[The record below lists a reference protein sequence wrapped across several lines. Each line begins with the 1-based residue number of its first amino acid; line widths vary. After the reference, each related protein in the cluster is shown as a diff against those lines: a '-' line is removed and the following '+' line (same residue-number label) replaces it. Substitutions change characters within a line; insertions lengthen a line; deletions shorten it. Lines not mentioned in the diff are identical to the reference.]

1 MIFTETNLKGAYII
15 ELEKFEDS
23 RGFFAR
29 AWDKKVFNE
38 HGLIGDVKQ
47 QNTSF
52 TVHKGTI
59 RGMHYQVAPHQET
72 KLISC
77 LRGAIYDVIIDLRPD
92 SPTYMQWLG
101 VELSVGNYKMI
112 YVPKDFAHG
121 FQTLEDNSLASY
133 LVTEVYTPHAE
144 AGIRYNDPSINIEW
158 PLPVSFTSDKDAN
171 WPDFKR

>member
-1 MIFTETNLKGAYII
+1 MIFTETELKGAYII

-29 AWDKKVFNE
+29 TWDKYVFNE
-38 HGLIGDVKQ
+38 LGLIGDVKQ

-52 TVHKGTI
+52 TIHKGTI

-77 LRGAIYDVIIDLRPD
+77 LRGAIFDVIIDLRPD
-92 SPTYMQWLG
+92 SPTYKQWFG
-101 VELSVGNYKMI
+101 IELSARNYKML

-121 FQTLEDNSLASY
+121 FQTLEYNSLATY
-133 LVTEVYTPHAE
+133 LVTEVYTPQAE
-144 AGIRYNDPSINIEW
+144 AGIRYNDPAIGIEW
-158 PLPVSFTSDKDAN
+158 PLSVSYTSEKDAS
-171 WPDFKR
+171 WPDFAK